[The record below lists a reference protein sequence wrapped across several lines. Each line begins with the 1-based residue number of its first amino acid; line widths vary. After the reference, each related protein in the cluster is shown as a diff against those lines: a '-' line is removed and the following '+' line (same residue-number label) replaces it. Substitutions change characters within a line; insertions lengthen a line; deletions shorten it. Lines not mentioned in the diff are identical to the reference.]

1 MSGGGGK
8 GGSQTQ
14 ATEIP
19 KWIEEPSIRN
29 LARAEDA
36 QKIGYMPWRGPDVAA
51 FNPTQQMA
59 MQQNMD
65 AASAFGLAPQ
75 GSNAMAG
82 MPTPT
87 TFAGGMSGYS
97 AMPLY
102 EQALAETKSKQ
113 GDDVNQY
120 NKLFVGG
127 GGITSPQQATT
138 EIDSTYPNAPQQFAN
153 IGMTNKGWA
162 DLRNL
167 MGNI

>member
-14 ATEIP
+14 QTEIP

-29 LARAEDA
+29 LARAETA
-36 QKIGYMPWRGPDVAA
+36 QKIGYMPWQGPDIAA

-82 MPTPT
+82 MPQAQ
-87 TFAGGMSGYS
+87 TFAGGVQGYS
-97 AMPLY
+97 SMPLY
-102 EQALAETKSKQ
+102 EQALAETKAKQ
-113 GDDVNQY
+113 GNDVNQY
-120 NKLFVGG
+120 NKLFV
-127 GGITSPQQATT
+127 
-138 EIDSTYPNAPQQFAN
+138 
-153 IGMTNKGWA
+153 
-162 DLRNL
+162 
-167 MGNI
+167 

>member
-29 LARAEDA
+29 LARAETA
-36 QKIGYMPWRGPDVAA
+36 QKIGYMPWQGPDIAA

-87 TFAGGMSGYS
+87 SYAGGVQGYS
-97 AMPLY
+97 SMPLY
-102 EQALAETKSKQ
+102 EQALAETKAKQ
-113 GDDVNQY
+113 GADVNQY
-120 NKLFVGG
+120 NKLFV
-127 GGITSPQQATT
+127 
-138 EIDSTYPNAPQQFAN
+138 
-153 IGMTNKGWA
+153 
-162 DLRNL
+162 
-167 MGNI
+167 

>member
-14 ATEIP
+14 KTEIP

-29 LARAEDA
+29 LERAETA

-82 MPTPT
+82 VPQAQ
-87 TFAGGMSGYS
+87 TFANGMQGYS
-97 AMPLY
+97 SMPLY
-102 EQALAETKSKQ
+102 EQALAETKAKQ
-113 GDDVNQY
+113 GADVNQY
-120 NKLFVGG
+120 NKLFV
-127 GGITSPQQATT
+127 
-138 EIDSTYPNAPQQFAN
+138 
-153 IGMTNKGWA
+153 
-162 DLRNL
+162 
-167 MGNI
+167 

>member
-29 LARAEDA
+29 LERAETA
-36 QKIGYMPWRGPDVAA
+36 QKIDYMPWRGPDIAA

-75 GSNAMAG
+75 GSQALQG
-82 MPTPT
+82 MQAPT
-87 TFAGGMSGYS
+87 TFAGGVQGYS
-97 AMPLY
+97 SMPLY
-102 EQALAETKSKQ
+102 EQALAETQAKQ
-113 GDDVNQY
+113 PLDVAQR
-120 NKLFVGG
+120 NKLFV
-127 GGITSPQQATT
+127 
-138 EIDSTYPNAPQQFAN
+138 
-153 IGMTNKGWA
+153 
-162 DLRNL
+162 
-167 MGNI
+167 

>member
-14 ATEIP
+14 QTEIP

-36 QKIGYMPWRGPDVAA
+36 QKIGYMPWRGPDIAA

-82 MPTPT
+82 VPQAQ
-87 TFAGGMSGYS
+87 TFAGGMQGYS
-97 AMPLY
+97 SMPLY
-102 EQALAETKSKQ
+102 EQALAETKAKQ
-113 GDDVNQY
+113 GADVNQY
-120 NKLFVGG
+120 NKLFV
-127 GGITSPQQATT
+127 
-138 EIDSTYPNAPQQFAN
+138 
-153 IGMTNKGWA
+153 
-162 DLRNL
+162 
-167 MGNI
+167 